1 MRWRPKPPLLAVG
14 LALVLAAPAGA
25 ATRLVRYDVA
35 GSIRGESSRLIV
47 DTDGSAEQT
56 GRSERS
62 FEVSAGR
69 LRTLKTALRDAH
81 FLTLKRR
88 YAPKQPVFDGITQT
102 VRYNGYAVSLSSAA
116 TAPPR
121 FERVLRLL
129 EGLMR

>member
-1 MRWRPKPPLLAVG
+1 MRLTLLAIV
-14 LALVLAAPAGA
+14 LALVLAAPAGT
-25 ATRLVRYDVA
+25 ATRLVRYDVS
-35 GSIRGESSRLIV
+35 GGISGESSQLIV

-62 FEVSAGR
+62 FEVSATR
-69 LRTLKTALRDAH
+69 LRKLKSALRDAH
-81 FLTLKRR
+81 FSTLKRR
-88 YAPKQPVFDGITQT
+88 YAPKQPVFDGVTQT
-102 VRYNGYAVSLSSAA
+102 VRYKGYTVSLSSGA